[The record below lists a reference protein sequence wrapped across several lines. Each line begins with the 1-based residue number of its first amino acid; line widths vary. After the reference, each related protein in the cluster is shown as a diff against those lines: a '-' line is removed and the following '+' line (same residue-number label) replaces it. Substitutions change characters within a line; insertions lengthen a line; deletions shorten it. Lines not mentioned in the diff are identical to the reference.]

1 MKIKQCELVIPLY
14 QIVPLHHC
22 LTSAPVRSV
31 KNISLICFITRLFTN
46 HKTYTN
52 HKTSS
57 VLGLSISR
65 GFRFLETV
73 FLKFKSE
80 KLYTMKNFVS
90 VVISLVVF
98 NFSSFLFYINYIQ
111 FPFYNRS

>member
-1 MKIKQCELVIPLY
+1 MMIKQCELVIPLY

-22 LTSAPVRSV
+22 LTSAPVRRV
-31 KNISLICFITRLFTN
+31 KNISLICLTTSLLTN
-46 HKTYTN
+46 HKTYAN
-52 HKTSS
+52 HKSSS

-90 VVISLVVF
+90 VLLVDPLLEQ
-98 NFSSFLFYINYIQ
+98 NS
-111 FPFYNRS
+111 

>member
-1 MKIKQCELVIPLY
+1 MKIKQCEIVIPLY

-31 KNISLICFITRLFTN
+31 KNISLICLITRLFTN

-90 VVISLVVF
+90 VLLVDPLLEQ
-98 NFSSFLFYINYIQ
+98 NS
-111 FPFYNRS
+111 